1 MKEKYSQQMNI
12 LYSNEE
18 YKLGKN
24 LFKGA
29 SVEMNKDPFD
39 YGI

>member
-1 MKEKYSQQMNI
+1 MNI